1 MLAPTVTNWLLLLA
15 SSVKPLG
22 VELFGDGN
30 TPLESSNVTAIAHD
44 EPPVDSTAK
53 LICCGVTC
61 QFACF
66 HGDEPELAAPVLE
79 WVCNQATIMEQ
90 PAMTA
95 QPPSNEV
102 VRTIEMFR
110 PKRKGRR

>member
-1 MLAPTVTNWLLLLA
+1 LLLPVRI
-15 SSVKPLG
+15 VKPVG
-22 VELFGDGN
+22 VELFGDGQ
-30 TPLESSNVTAIAHD
+30 TLVRSSNATEMNHD

-53 LICCGVTC
+53 LICFGVTC

-79 WVCNQATIMEQ
+79 RVCNEATITEL
-90 PAMTA
+90 PATTA

-102 VRTIEMFR
+102 ARASMFQAKHGSR
-110 PKRKGRR
+110 